1 MHLLSKRSELYA
13 RKPRLE
19 TSFDG
24 PWARLCSGTMLF
36 PDLETHFEW
45 AELLRLLEWS

>member
-1 MHLLSKRSELYA
+1 MHSLFKHSELYA

-24 PWARLCSGTMLF
+24 PWVRLCSGTMLF
-36 PDLETHFEW
+36 PDLGTHLEW
-45 AELLRLLEWS
+45 AELLSILEWS

>member
-1 MHLLSKRSELYA
+1 MHLLFKRLELYA
-13 RKPRLE
+13 RKLRLE

-24 PWARLCSGTMLF
+24 LWVGLCSGTMLF
-36 PDLETHFEW
+36 PDPGTHLEW